1 MIMHAISHIHTL
13 VYISC
18 VQLSCNLL
26 RNFLDETSLPAQSPL
41 SSEMVVESIAWNSS
55 DWLPCDAGHV
65 AGALRGKC
73 GKPASPVESDM
84 SDFHFILIL
93 TPRILNDLNVLN
105 PHSCITSSSL
115 RASITWWNHYLVTK
129 HLITGNLCGKRY
141 CMVLPSAALHK
152 QATRSISSPNLSKH
166 GLFLPQSHSL
176 ANLHWTWNSSL
187 ICGWCQLGDHQIF
200 DRGVSLRLLWL
211 CCHPWHKECRQR
223 DVGESPRW
231 AAFPTAPQRNSLKRK
246 SSWKSVL
253 GGYSLQHL

>member
-1 MIMHAISHIHTL
+1 MHAISHIHTL

-115 RASITWWNHYLVTK
+115 RASIT
-129 HLITGNLCGKRY
+129 
-141 CMVLPSAALHK
+141 
-152 QATRSISSPNLSKH
+152 
-166 GLFLPQSHSL
+166 
-176 ANLHWTWNSSL
+176 
-187 ICGWCQLGDHQIF
+187 
-200 DRGVSLRLLWL
+200 
-211 CCHPWHKECRQR
+211 
-223 DVGESPRW
+223 
-231 AAFPTAPQRNSLKRK
+231 
-246 SSWKSVL
+246 
-253 GGYSLQHL
+253 